1 MHTVSLGNAKG
12 KEATPGKRVV
22 MKYEGRLK
30 SNNKVRAR
38 SSESTAV
45 HLRGLTVLALSSLR
59 RIDVFLKPAPV

>member
-30 SNNKVRAR
+30 TNNKVRAR
-38 SSESTAV
+38 PSPKRS
-45 HLRGLTVLALSSLR
+45 RGITSLR
-59 RIDVFLKPAPV
+59 LSVARSLAISFVAAV